1 MNTERLKERGIK
13 LKNRERGKKMNT
25 ERLKERGIKLK
36 NRERGKK
43 MNTERLK
50 ERGIKL
56 KNRERGKKM
65 NTERL
70 KERGIKLKNR
80 ERGKKMNTEKL
91 KERDKVEKQRKR
103 EDEEYKKTERER
115 DKVEKRRK
123 REDEEYR
130 ELKRQ
135 RDKIEKHR
143 KREDE
148 EYREIERES
157 DKIEK
162 RLKREEKEH
171 RELKRQRDKIEKH
184 RKREDEKYRETE
196 RERDKVEKQ
205 IKRSDKSF
213 REAERAKDRLTKEKV
228 RHTEQGLAQK
238 RLIDKRNKTEL
249 RNNELYR
256 YREQYVNTLQ
266 RQEPNK
272 YAAAKLSFIR
282 SLSDLPTFVCSCC
295 EGLFFRNYVVS
306 FNKGALKTYHRINES
321 SPHLL
326 NFIEKISNTL
336 SEYVCKTCHKH
347 IQNFQIP
354 KLSTSNGLKFVDVPS
369 CITDLT
375 DLEERMVSPY
385 INFMQIRPLKPYA
398 IHPQLSLK
406 GSIVNIAVDVQDML
420 KVLPRSFSDM
430 NVIQVKLKRHV
441 EHKSD
446 YMFESIRPAYVC
458 KALKHLLNT
467 PLYKKYDIKV
477 DQTFFNQH
485 ELNLDASLAFI
496 VNQEDVEQ
504 ESHENQD
511 KNAIVICVD
520 NKHLPENI
528 ESGSGSIHG
537 LVLDRQLSDISAS
550 ETKTLFEGMNL
561 EDTDIER
568 ELAEIEIPS
577 CSKDIIQPLIV
588 DDDSMSS
595 AHTVPKSMS
604 IEYDSDLE
612 RALAEIEI
620 PLDIEEDVKSTSDVE
635 SDGEK
640 VPDDEVL
647 VMDRNK
653 EISDISKIQ
662 VIAPGQGKAP
672 VPWHIVDDIDELSF
686 PRIFGGHGFDL
697 KEYKISYSERCK
709 SEARRRD
716 RRSCRPTRLLYMA
729 KQKLEK
735 ACLSSINI
743 CLRKINRTEKLTA
756 REARNKELINDIM
769 RYDAGYK
776 VLNQVRSSP
785 SYWESKKKH
794 LLAMIRQ
801 LGTPTFFLTI
811 SSAEKLWPE
820 LMQGIHG
827 IVHNRKLSMEEALKM
842 SDNEKCELIKLDPV
856 TCARYFDHRVRK
868 LTEYIRSD
876 GGPFDEYKV
885 QDCYESVEF
894 QARG

>member
-1 MNTERLKERGIK
+1 MGT
-13 LKNRERGKKMNT
+13 GKKRLSVAQKAKKKKTKYLQRKSVIIGAAKMIEDKKVLDKIRIANKRADPEYREHEKEKDRAKKQKMRDNKWYREI
-25 ERLKERGIKLK
+25 ERKS
-36 NRERGKK
+36 
-43 MNTERLK
+43 
-50 ERGIKL
+50 
-56 KNRERGKKM
+56 
-65 NTERL
+65 
-70 KERGIKLKNR
+70 
-80 ERGKKMNTEKL
+80 
-91 KERDKVEKQRKR
+91 DKVEKQRR
-103 EDEEYKKTERER
+103 RDDEEYRGNERER
-115 DKVEKRRK
+115 DKIEKQRK
-123 REDEEYR
+123 REV
-130 ELKRQ
+130 
-135 RDKIEKHR
+135 
-143 KREDE
+143 E

-184 RKREDEKYRETE
+184 RKREDEEYREIERERDKIEKQRKREDEEYRETERERDKVEKQRKREDEEYRETE

-205 IKRSDKSF
+205 IKRTDKSF
-213 REAERAKDRLTKEKV
+213 REAERAKDRLAKEKV
-228 RHTEQGLAQK
+228 RCSEQGVAQK

-306 FNKGALKTYHRINES
+306 FNKGALKTNRRINES
-321 SPHLL
+321 SPHQL
-326 NFIEKISNTL
+326 NFMEKISNTL

-347 IQNFQIP
+347 IQKFQIP

-511 KNAIVICVD
+511 KNATVICVD

-528 ESGSGSIHG
+528 ENGSGSIHG
-537 LVLDRQLSDISAS
+537 LVLDRQLSDTSAS
-550 ETKTLFEGMNL
+550 ETETLFEGMSL

-595 AHTVPKSMS
+595 ARTVPESMS

-620 PLDIEEDVKSTSDVE
+620 PSDIEEDVKSTSDVE

-686 PRIFGGHGFDL
+686 PRIFGGHAFDL

-709 SEARRRD
+709 SEARRKD

-756 REARNKELINDIM
+756 HEARNKELINDIM

-801 LGTPTFFLTI
+801 LVDTNIL
-811 SSAEKLWPE
+811 LDY
-820 LMQGIHG
+820 
-827 IVHNRKLSMEEALKM
+827 IVSRK
-842 SDNEKCELIKLDPV
+842 IV
-856 TCARYFDHRVRK
+856 ARAYAG
-868 LTEYIRSD
+868 YSWNS
-876 GGPFDEYKV
+876 P
-885 QDCYESVEF
+885 
-894 QARG
+894 